1 MGQLRAGRQL
11 VETRRFACSDLWIC
25 VAAIAACPVATAT
38 FRRHCHAGDIKMAAS
53 PGLVRLSAERLGA
66 RRAVMTGDTPYD
78 AEAARAAGV
87 SGLGVLTG
95 GFREHA
101 LTDAGC
107 FAVVREVGEMREALA
122 SPEAA
127 SQVAMSPLPTPGLL

>member
-1 MGQLRAGRQL
+1 LKHYRAVLG
-11 VETRRFACSDLWIC
+11 VDDLIDVITC
-25 VAAIAACPVATAT
+25 GEDVKEGKP
-38 FRRHCHAGDIKMAAS
+38 S
-53 PGLVRLSAERLGA
+53 SGLVRLAAERLGA

-95 GFREHA
+95 GFREEA

-107 FAVVREVGEMREALA
+107 FAVVREVGEMREVLA

-127 SQVAMSPLPTPGLL
+127 SQVAISPAPTSGPL